1 MAVICCFSASHF
13 SIMRN
18 LLPFIHLHRI
28 PAIVVKVT
36 PSLFMRGFVNQW
48 DPTLC
53 LSKHIRQISCLLHPP
68 HPAGFPFLFPFH
80 AQDGLADVQRLS
92 FQPCVA
98 PAFHV
103 VRPLFTLQL
112 AGVNRSIMAQAMGVG
127 WIHRSLV
134 FWENS
139 CPQAVQIRMGVHV
152 ADVLCRVPAAQ
163 LPPVG
168 HNAVILAVAGNEGII
183 TGPGPFRPGNPF
195 GHVPAFL
202 LYGALKGSLG
212 GFFTAV
218 LQALTRWRQEHPLSF
233 DGRILGGTSTYSLIY
248 YTSYYIRVHYPGRSL
263 HSLRHTFAT
272 LLLQETGDVNL
283 VAAVLGDTV
292 ATVSNI
298 YLDYT
303 QDVRD
308 RAADGIEAIF

>member
-1 MAVICCFSASHF
+1 M
-13 SIMRN
+13 
-18 LLPFIHLHRI
+18 
-28 PAIVVKVT
+28 
-36 PSLFMRGFVNQW
+36 
-48 DPTLC
+48 
-53 LSKHIRQISCLLHPP
+53 
-68 HPAGFPFLFPFH
+68 
-80 AQDGLADVQRLS
+80 
-92 FQPCVA
+92 
-98 PAFHV
+98 
-103 VRPLFTLQL
+103 
-112 AGVNRSIMAQAMGVG
+112 
-127 WIHRSLV
+127 
-134 FWENS
+134 
-139 CPQAVQIRMGVHV
+139 
-152 ADVLCRVPAAQ
+152 
-163 LPPVG
+163 
-168 HNAVILAVAGNEGII
+168 
-183 TGPGPFRPGNPF
+183 
-195 GHVPAFL
+195 
-202 LYGALKGSLG
+202 KGSLG

-218 LQALTRWRQEHPLSF
+218 PQALTRWRQEHPLSF

>member
-1 MAVICCFSASHF
+1 M
-13 SIMRN
+13 
-18 LLPFIHLHRI
+18 
-28 PAIVVKVT
+28 
-36 PSLFMRGFVNQW
+36 
-48 DPTLC
+48 
-53 LSKHIRQISCLLHPP
+53 
-68 HPAGFPFLFPFH
+68 
-80 AQDGLADVQRLS
+80 
-92 FQPCVA
+92 
-98 PAFHV
+98 
-103 VRPLFTLQL
+103 
-112 AGVNRSIMAQAMGVG
+112 
-127 WIHRSLV
+127 
-134 FWENS
+134 
-139 CPQAVQIRMGVHV
+139 
-152 ADVLCRVPAAQ
+152 
-163 LPPVG
+163 
-168 HNAVILAVAGNEGII
+168 
-183 TGPGPFRPGNPF
+183 
-195 GHVPAFL
+195 
-202 LYGALKGSLG
+202 KGSLG